1 MGCYVSSLYCCKTAP
16 TAVSDASVMRQ
27 VGPLA
32 VEYEKRVALA
42 NASFVS
48 LKTVKAASLQVSV

>member
-1 MGCYVSSLYCCKTAP
+1 MGCHVSSLYCCKTAP

-27 VGPLA
+27 VGASA
-32 VEYEKRVALA
+32 VGYERRVALA

-48 LKTVKAASLQVSV
+48 LKAVRAASLQVSV